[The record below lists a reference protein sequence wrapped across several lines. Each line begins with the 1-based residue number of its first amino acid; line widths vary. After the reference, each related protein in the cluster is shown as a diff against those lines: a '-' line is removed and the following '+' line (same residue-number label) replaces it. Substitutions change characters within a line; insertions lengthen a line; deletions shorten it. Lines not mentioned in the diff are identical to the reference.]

1 MEEKTDLQT
10 LLKLKKHEQPAPEF
24 FDSMLEQF
32 QQRQRSELLK
42 RSGFSIARERVEAW
56 ISAMGAD
63 LQMVSHGLLN
73 LRRLSAGGA
82 FAAVIAAAVMLP
94 ALEDRETSPALAQAG
109 SAPQTLEIPE
119 DSSFLSNEAIAA
131 SLEQPIEPVRHS
143 GLVFDSE
150 LSSSPSVAS
159 SQSSSEPQHYVVD
172 YVPAGGSGQLSF

>member
-10 LLKLKKHEQPAPEF
+10 LLKLKQHEQPAPEF

-32 QQRQRSELLK
+32 QQRQRSEMLK
-42 RSGFSIARERVEAW
+42 QSGISIARERMQAW
-56 ISAMGAD
+56 VSAVGAD
-63 LQMVSHGLLN
+63 LQLVSHGLLN
-73 LRRLSAGGA
+73 LRRLTAGGA

-94 ALEDRETSPALAQAG
+94 TLEQREASPVLAQAETE
-109 SAPQTLEIPE
+109 QTLEIPA

-131 SLEQPIEPVRHS
+131 SLAQPIEPVRHS

-150 LSSSPSVAS
+150 LSGTPSVAS
-159 SQSSSEPQHYVVD
+159 SQSASATRHYVVD